1 MFMGPSRGLHGY
13 TRSVHDLTAELTCFL
28 PERAKIVFKVDAF
41 HWPSFHFGLPYCKGV
56 AATTQEWIII
66 RSLSHYDKVKLD
78 VKYLDMQVQLLTA
91 AKDIILQEEQK
102 LQDDAERATTTSD
115 EDDLLQNT
123 GAARRRRR
131 RRSECGCDLG
141 F

>member
-1 MFMGPSRGLHGY
+1 M
-13 TRSVHDLTAELTCFL
+13 
-28 PERAKIVFKVDAF
+28 
-41 HWPSFHFGLPYCKGV
+41 
-56 AATTQEWIII
+56 
-66 RSLSHYDKVKLD
+66 SLSHHDRVELD
-78 VKYLDMQVQLLTA
+78 VKFLDMQVQLLTA
-91 AKDIILQEEQK
+91 AKDILLQEEQK

-141 F
+141 CWDRVPVPVDVVAPVRARTLLYL